1 MLRPSLR
8 IQVHSADSLVG
19 RGRAKTTWTKIKLK
33 IGLLSYQGAV
43 RRILYIP
50 PVLIRYGTAQ
60 VATDTT
66 TRESTIFHDVRQ
78 TLFLLAT
85 CFLAKIDSNVF
96 LKKCVCRNVPS
107 SWAYRRCVFE
117 CVRVRLLHSNMYT
130 SRRSFASTPFPVR
143 SMPLGLALPSHRH

>member
-19 RGRAKTTWTKIKLK
+19 RGRAETAWTKIKLK
-33 IGLLSYQGAV
+33 LGLLSYQGAV
-43 RRILYIP
+43 CRILYI
-50 PVLIRYGTAQ
+50 PVLIRYGTAHVVSILPPGEARSFKMFAKSTQ
-60 VATDTT
+60 VK
-66 TRESTIFHDVRQ
+66 S

-107 SWAYRRCVFE
+107 SWAYRRCVFVFE
-117 CVRVRLLHSNMYT
+117 CVCYIPICTPAGAASLLHL
-130 SRRSFASTPFPVR
+130 FLCVQC
-143 SMPLGLALPSHRH
+143 HWV